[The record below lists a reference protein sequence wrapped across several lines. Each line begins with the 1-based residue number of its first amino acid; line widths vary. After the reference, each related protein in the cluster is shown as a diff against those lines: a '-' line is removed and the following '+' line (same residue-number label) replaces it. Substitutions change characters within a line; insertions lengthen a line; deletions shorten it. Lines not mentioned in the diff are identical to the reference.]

1 MQLKKATDSCVLLI
15 YFSNIA
21 TALAEIGY
29 TRSKWLKW
37 TLLLARLH
45 YLCIVEITDKN
56 TRVFDILADEP
67 RKFIDDKRVQTL
79 SQGVVHTYTWCICYV
94 WWLLA

>member
-29 TRSKWLKW
+29 TRSKWLK
-37 TLLLARLH
+37 
-45 YLCIVEITDKN
+45 
-56 TRVFDILADEP
+56 
-67 RKFIDDKRVQTL
+67 
-79 SQGVVHTYTWCICYV
+79 
-94 WWLLA
+94 

>member
-21 TALAEIGY
+21 TALAKIGY

-45 YLCIVEITDKN
+45 YLCIVKITDWN

-67 RKFIDDKRVQTL
+67 RKFINGKRVQTL
-79 SQGVVHTYTWCICYV
+79 SQGGVYTLGICM
-94 WWLLA
+94 LLA